1 LVNFTT
7 AFWPVDVCC
16 PCQPLRGAKPS
27 TVTFCGAKHAVTR
40 PPSVSL
46 NRWMHCG
53 DAVVV
58 VVVEILIVVVGGGGG
73 GGGVVGGLVE
83 GGGAGVVAVGGEVAG
98 GDVGGFA
105 VVGEVATV
113 FLRVVVGPGRAVVC
127 VVAAAVTA
135 TVVGASVVVV
145 GASVVAV
152 VVTARVVVGAT
163 AVVVVRP
170 FNAAL
175 ACRGL
180 MALSLLMTL
189 LPTTRTP
196 SMVIAVAAPV
206 PRSHTSA
213 ITARRVPRIN
223 LLLDLLRCRR
233 SARAPPVVAWTSL
246 RQSAVTTTRLH
257 LLVGTVICSDAPKA
271 QYRMVMPSIV
281 LVEDDD
287 SIRAALSRALTERG
301 HVVSSASDGISG
313 LDAVRTGRPDVVVL
327 DLGLPELGGGE
338 VLRRLRAESDVPVII
353 ATAVDD
359 EAEIIRVLDTGA
371 DDYIVKP
378 FSTDH
383 LEARVR
389 AVLRR
394 RAPHSAGP
402 IEVGQLHIDTRTRE
416 ASLNGTAL
424 ELSRKEFD
432 LLTYLAQRPGEV
444 VTKRELLSEVWRQ
457 PAGGTDKTVD
467 VHLSWLRRKLGE
479 SAEEPRFLHTIRG
492 VGVKLVEP

>member
-1 LVNFTT
+1 
-7 AFWPVDVCC
+7 
-16 PCQPLRGAKPS
+16 
-27 TVTFCGAKHAVTR
+27 
-40 PPSVSL
+40 
-46 NRWMHCG
+46 
-53 DAVVV
+53 
-58 VVVEILIVVVGGGGG
+58 
-73 GGGVVGGLVE
+73 
-83 GGGAGVVAVGGEVAG
+83 
-98 GDVGGFA
+98 
-105 VVGEVATV
+105 
-113 FLRVVVGPGRAVVC
+113 
-127 VVAAAVTA
+127 
-135 TVVGASVVVV
+135 
-145 GASVVAV
+145 
-152 VVTARVVVGAT
+152 
-163 AVVVVRP
+163 
-170 FNAAL
+170 
-175 ACRGL
+175 
-180 MALSLLMTL
+180 MTL

-196 SMVIAVAAPV
+196 SIVIAVAAAV
-206 PRSHTSA
+206 PRSHTMA
-213 ITARRVPRIN
+213 ITARRLPRIR
-223 LLLDLLRCRR
+223 LLLDYSSTCIYAVDPPSRCSLSLGCREA
-233 SARAPPVVAWTSL
+233 SLPELPPVCTPLFCFTGA
-246 RQSAVTTTRLH
+246 A
-257 LLVGTVICSDAPKA
+257 G
-271 QYRMVMPSIV
+271 QYRVDMPSIV

-416 ASLNGTAL
+416 ANLNGTAL